1 MDINTRLFFKIN
13 GPLGRS
19 RLLDNFGRAGGELVI
34 IAMIGWYMA
43 SAAVDHLPEVKKVI
57 LPIVFLF
64 CAWVVGWFL
73 NLGLARLVREPRPY
87 ITYPQIKFLFKPLM
101 GWRSFP
107 SDHAMS
113 AFVIVF
119 MAHVFHLPSA
129 WALVPMAVWVV
140 WARVYAG
147 VHYPLDI
154 LGGVA
159 VAALVSAITSL
170 LLVAFS

>member
-1 MDINTRLFFKIN
+1 M
-13 GPLGRS
+13 
-19 RLLDNFGRAGGELVI
+19 I
-34 IAMIGWYMA
+34 IAMIAWYMA
-43 SAAVDHLPEVKKVI
+43 STAIGRLPAVKQAI
-57 LPIVFLF
+57 IPIVFLF
-64 CAWVVGWFL
+64 CAWLAGWLL
-73 NLGLARLVREPRPY
+73 NLLLASVVREPRPY

-119 MAHVFHLPSA
+119 MAHIFELPSA
-129 WALVPMAVWVV
+129 WALVPMALWVV

-154 LGGVA
+154 LGGIA
-159 VAALVSAITSL
+159 VAG
-170 LLVAFS
+170 LVASVASLIV